1 MPDNEGIVRFKLA
14 LGEVG
19 KKGGEPNTGE
29 PNAGGRKADVLEDSL
44 GRLEL
49 NDDRRLFT
57 SIIQTFHS
65 DSLQFFP
72 TTAVMILF
80 LVVVGTVAP

>member
-1 MPDNEGIVRFKLA
+1 ME

-19 KKGGEPNTGE
+19 KKGGE

-44 GRLEL
+44 GGLEL

-80 LVVVGTVAP
+80 LVVVGTVAPWVRAVLT